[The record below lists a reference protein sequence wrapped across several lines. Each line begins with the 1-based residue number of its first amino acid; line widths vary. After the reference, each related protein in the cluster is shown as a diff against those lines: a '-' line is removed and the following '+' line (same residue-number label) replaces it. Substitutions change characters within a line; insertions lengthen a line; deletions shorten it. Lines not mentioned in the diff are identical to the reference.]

1 VREQKGGNRGYCIQS
16 EQALDNLICALIVQ
30 ASIDYAESRV
40 SGFVGADNVVLDD
53 AIRQRLQERYPSRTP
68 LPKWLEPCD
77 IHSCV
82 WFLFY
87 SPALDDLIPAK
98 WEVEPSAIRAAI
110 RRAVQSGASL
120 SRYFFGQE
128 REEGS
133 TVWEE

>member
-1 VREQKGGNRGYCIQS
+1 MSRKEGTRGCCIQS

-30 ASIDYAESRV
+30 AGIDYAESRV

-87 SPALDDLIPAK
+87 SPALEDLIPAK
-98 WEVEPSAIRAAI
+98 WDVEPSAIRAAI
-110 RRAVQSGASL
+110 QRAVRSGASL
-120 SRYFFGQE
+120 SRYFFSQE
-128 REEGS
+128 REEDS